1 MSILNRP
8 SDGLLSVLIALRSG
22 LLAYGPQP
30 ETELLELVAPASVVA
45 DGKPDMAKKTL
56 TRWKQLSFFQET
68 RGAVSLS
75 PSIASIAA
83 DDTDGL
89 RAAILRIVLA
99 PENNPRLQAGDGEDD
114 EKSMASDCSW
124 ALAWVLAQDP
134 YSFPLVYAGVE
145 LLQSRQEVSPRVFA
159 NDTRWQGLVE
169 WAVFLGA
176 GFTSTR
182 SGLTLCPAFAVRTYL
197 DEVFQ
202 TATELG
208 QAEFFLRLAE
218 ALPIV
223 DGGQYRMIVEA
234 QTARPWRSLR
244 PSEVSPSLSAA
255 LQALEAAGT
264 LRLEMRSDAPTRTL
278 LGREG
283 AEVHGI
289 THIIRT
295 RTA

>member
-30 ETELLELVAPASVVA
+30 EKELLELVAPASVVA
-45 DGKPDMAKKTL
+45 DGKSDMAKKTL
-56 TRWKQLSFFQET
+56 TRWKQLGFFLET
-68 RGAVSLS
+68 RGSVHLS
-75 PSIASIAA
+75 PSITSIAA
-83 DDTDGL
+83 NDTDGL
-89 RAAILRIVLA
+89 RAAILRLVLA
-99 PENNPRLQAGDGEDD
+99 PENNPRLQAGDSEDD
-114 EKSMASDCSW
+114 EKSMASDCSR
-124 ALAWVLAQDP
+124 ALAWILAQEP

-169 WAVFLGA
+169 WAVFLGV

-182 SGLTLCPAFAVRTYL
+182 SGLTVCPAFAVRTFL

-202 TATELG
+202 KATELP

-234 QTARPWRSLR
+234 QTGRPWRSQR

-264 LRLEMRSDAPTRTL
+264 LRLEMRSDAPTRTM
-278 LGREG
+278 LGRGG
-283 AEVHGI
+283 AEAHGI
-289 THIIRT
+289 THIVRT
-295 RTA
+295 GAA

>member
-30 ETELLELVAPASVVA
+30 ETDLLELVAPTSVVT

-56 TRWKQLSFFQET
+56 TRWKQLGFFQET
-68 RGAVSLS
+68 RGAVCLGPLISL
-75 PSIASIAA
+75 IAA

-89 RAAILRIVLA
+89 RAAILRLVLA
-99 PENNPRLQAGDGEDD
+99 PENNPRLQVGDGEDA
-114 EKSMASDCSW
+114 EKSMASDCSR
-124 ALAWVLAQDP
+124 ALAWILAQDP
-134 YSFPLVYAGVE
+134 YSLPLVYADVE
-145 LLQSRQEVSPRVFA
+145 MLQSRQEVSPRVFA

-182 SGLTLCPAFAVRTYL
+182 SGLTLCPAFAVRTFL

-202 TATELG
+202 KETELP

-218 ALPIV
+218 FLPIV
-223 DGGQYRMIVEA
+223 DGGQYRMIVGA
-234 QTARPWRSLR
+234 QTARPWRNQLAT
-244 PSEVSPSLSAA
+244 EVSPSLSAA
-255 LQALEAAGT
+255 LLALEAAGT
-264 LRLEMRSDAPTRTL
+264 LRLEMRSDAPTRML
-278 LGREG
+278 LGRGG

-295 RTA
+295 RVA

>member
-1 MSILNRP
+1 MTMGIVEQAMIVHRPYHIIVVPRSQPDPLSAAAASSRRSPPSFDRRHSCEASGMSILNRP

-30 ETELLELVAPASVVA
+30 ETELLELVAPTSVVT

-56 TRWKQLSFFQET
+56 TRWKQLGFFQET
-68 RGAVSLS
+68 RGAVCLG
-75 PSIASIAA
+75 PSISLIAA

-89 RAAILRIVLA
+89 RAAILRLVLA
-99 PENNPRLQAGDGEDD
+99 PENNPRLQVGDGEDD
-114 EKSMASDCSW
+114 EKSMASDCSR
-124 ALAWVLAQDP
+124 ALAWILAQDP
-134 YSFPLVYAGVE
+134 YSLPLVYADVE

-182 SGLTLCPAFAVRTYL
+182 SGLTLCPAFAVRTFL

-202 TATELG
+202 KETELP

-218 ALPIV
+218 FFPLWMAV
-223 DGGQYRMIVEA
+223 NTE
-234 QTARPWRSLR
+234 
-244 PSEVSPSLSAA
+244 
-255 LQALEAAGT
+255 
-264 LRLEMRSDAPTRTL
+264 
-278 LGREG
+278 
-283 AEVHGI
+283 
-289 THIIRT
+289 
-295 RTA
+295 